1 MTARTLMVF
10 GTASDVGKSTLV
22 TALCRAFAREGVSV
36 APFKAQ
42 NMARNAFVCA
52 DGGEI
57 GVAQA
62 VQALAARTLP
72 CVDHNP
78 VLLKPEP
85 ELRSQLILLGKSQ
98 GSVPYREL
106 MSMRVQVLAAVEGS
120 LARLRARHQLI
131 ILEGAGSPAEVNL
144 QDHDVPNLA
153 AVRAADAEVLLV
165 ADIDR
170 GGAFAAI
177 LGTLDLLPRDV
188 RARVRGI
195 IINKFRGDISLLTPG
210 LAFLEQRT
218 ALPVLGVVPYLPHS
232 GLPDEDSLAQERYRR
247 TARASLSEIEVAVV
261 DTPCLANF
269 EDVLP
274 LASEP
279 GVRLRLT
286 AAARE
291 LLEADLVVLPGSK
304 ASVHDLRFLRATGIA
319 AALERRAAGDQP
331 IIGICG
337 GAQLLGQRI
346 EDPDGIESDAPLIA
360 ALGILPHHTRYT
372 RPKQTR
378 QCSGWLSGLAVDA
391 RVEGFELHH
400 GRMHGAEQPL
410 LTLDDGRPEGSM
422 RGAVLASM
430 VHRLFDA
437 APARRALIAWLCA
450 RRGVPLPAAAAEQ
463 AGDPY
468 DVLADHVQRA
478 LDWPTLR
485 AIALGNPTRQAT

>member
-1 MTARTLMVF
+1 MVF

-22 TALCRAFAREGVSV
+22 TALCRSFAREGVSV

-62 VQALAARTLP
+62 VQARAARTLP

-85 ELRSQLILLGKSQ
+85 DLRSQLILLGESQ

-106 MSMRVQVLAAVEGS
+106 VSMRAQVLAAVEGS
-120 LARLRARHQLI
+120 LARLRARHQLV

-144 QDHDVPNLA
+144 QAHDVPNLA

-188 RARVRGI
+188 RARMRGI
-195 IINKFRGDISLLTPG
+195 IINKFRGDVSLLTPG
-210 LAFLEQRT
+210 LAFLEQRS
-218 ALPVLGVVPYLPHS
+218 ALPVLGVVPYFPHS
-232 GLPDEDSLAQERYRR
+232 GLPDEDSLAHERYRKA
-247 TARASLSEIEVAVV
+247 ARASLSEIEVAVV

-304 ASVHDLRFLRATGIA
+304 ASVYDLRFLRATGIA
-319 AALERRAAGDQP
+319 AALERRAASDQP
-331 IIGICG
+331 MIGICG

-360 ALGILPHHTRYT
+360 ALGILPHYTRYSS
-372 RPKQTR
+372 PKQTR
-378 QCSGWLSGLAVDA
+378 QCGGWLSGLAADA

-422 RGAVLASM
+422 HGAVLASM

-437 APARRALIAWLCA
+437 ATARRAVLEWLCA
-450 RRGVPLPAAAAEQ
+450 RRGIPLPSAAAEQ
-463 AGDPY
+463 SHDPY
-468 DVLADHVQRA
+468 DLLADQVQSA
-478 LDWPTLR
+478 LDWPRLR
-485 AIALGNPTRQAT
+485 AIALGNQTPF